1 MKTDGQLQQDLIAEL
16 KWEPALHAAQ
26 IGVEVDGGVVTLAG
40 TVGSYAEKWQ
50 AERAAQRVAGVRAL
64 AVEIEVELPALGR
77 RNDADIARA
86 AQNTLDWIAA
96 LPVDGVKVLVEDGW
110 VTLSGQVDWQY
121 QRQAASDAVRDLL
134 GVVGLSNQIGIRAV
148 PSQKEVQPDAQAVI
162 QSDIE
167 AALRRRAKSDAQTI
181 SVAVDTG
188 DVTLTGTVHSWSER
202 ELAMHS
208 AWGAPGVRT
217 VIDRMTLNY

>member
-208 AWGAPGVRT
+208 AWGAPGVRK
-217 VIDRMTLNY
+217 VIDRMTLIY